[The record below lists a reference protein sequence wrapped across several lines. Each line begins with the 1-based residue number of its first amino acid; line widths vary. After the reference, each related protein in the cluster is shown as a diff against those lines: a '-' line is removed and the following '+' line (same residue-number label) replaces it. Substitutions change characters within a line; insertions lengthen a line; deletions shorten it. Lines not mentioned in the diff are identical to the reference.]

1 MNIIFLDIDGV
12 LNSESDFGPHKENP
26 HLGHRRG
33 LSNPKLDLLKK
44 LVSLTEAKLVLV
56 SSWKVRYEKYLK
68 NHEDEVGVYLFNKL
82 KEFDLSI
89 YDTTLKYDLS
99 NGKDRGL
106 EITSWLIDHQKEV
119 SNWIIL
125 EDEEYPDYERYDI
138 LSHLI
143 KTDMENG
150 LTDEIVAKAVS
161 ALNK

>member
-12 LNSESDFGPHKENP
+12 LNCEDDFGPNKENP
-26 HLGHRRG
+26 HFGHRRG
-33 LSNPKLDLLKK
+33 IAYTKLLLLKK
-44 LVSLTEAKLVLV
+44 IVLETSSKLVLV

-68 NHEDEVGVYLFNKL
+68 NHEDEVGAYLFNKL
-82 KEFDLSI
+82 KEVDLSI
-89 YDTTLKYDLS
+89 HDTTLKYDLS

-106 EITSWLIDHQKEV
+106 EITSYLIDHKKEV

-125 EDEEYPDYERYDI
+125 EDEEYPDYERYDM

-143 KTDMENG
+143 KTDMQHG
-150 LTDEIVAKAVS
+150 LTEDIVAKAVT

>member
-1 MNIIFLDIDGV
+1 M
-12 LNSESDFGPHKENP
+12 
-26 HLGHRRG
+26 
-33 LSNPKLDLLKK
+33 
-44 LVSLTEAKLVLV
+44 
-56 SSWKVRYEKYLK
+56 RYEKYLK
-68 NHEDEVGVYLFNKL
+68 NHEDEVGEYLFNKL

-143 KTDMENG
+143 KTDMESG
-150 LTDEIVAKAVS
+150 LTEEIVAKAVS